1 MGTMPAD
8 SGDRDRL
15 ASWDLPSLSE
25 SSGYSLILA
34 ERSGQLGW
42 EQAAIVIALWANWA
56 NHSPSVQVVSCLILA
71 SFRSRRLGRGCKNH
85 RGHHRSLRY
94 LQSQGSSKAGR

>member
-1 MGTMPAD
+1 MGMMPVD
-8 SGDRDRL
+8 SADRDRL
-15 ASWDLPSLSE
+15 ASRDLPSLSE

-42 EQAAIVIALWANWA
+42 EQAAFAIALWA
-56 NHSPSVQVVSCLILA
+56 NHSPSVQVVSCLIFA
-71 SFRSRRLGRGCKNH
+71 SFRSRRLGRGYKNH
-85 RGHHRSLRY
+85 QGHHRELPY